1 MECIETEFPAIAAEF
16 KNSNFEVNKTSRSFS
31 LLPVDQAHEQT
42 NKITKGDRGA
52 IGLKESST
60 QLLR

>member
-31 LLPVDQAHEQT
+31 LLPVDQAHEQS
-42 NKITKGDRGA
+42 NEIAKGD
-52 IGLKESST
+52 
-60 QLLR
+60 